1 MPITVVVTVPVVIAG
16 KPLRYCRTF
25 PDGCPDARILR
36 ELAGAKR
43 SFGREGRLTQPDP
56 FFGNKV
62 PPTTVPDPT
71 SGWAYDSPAA
81 AVDVVTPG
89 PPLTV
94 LRRLKGPTLET
105 ANAG

>member
-1 MPITVVVTVPVVIAG
+1 
-16 KPLRYCRTF
+16 
-25 PDGCPDARILR
+25 
-36 ELAGAKR
+36 
-43 SFGREGRLTQPDP
+43 
-56 FFGNKV
+56 V